1 MCVGVVLKLELNIKV
16 HLLVIYILLDL
27 VNGHKMEHTVFPGP

>member
-1 MCVGVVLKLELNIKV
+1 MYVIVVLQLEMNIKV

-27 VNGHKMEHTVFPGP
+27 INAEDGT